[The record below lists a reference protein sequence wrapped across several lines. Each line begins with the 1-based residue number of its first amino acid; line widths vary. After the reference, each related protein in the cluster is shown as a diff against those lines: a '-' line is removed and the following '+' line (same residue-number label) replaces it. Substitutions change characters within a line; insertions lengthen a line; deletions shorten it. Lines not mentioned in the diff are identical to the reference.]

1 MKLRNKITLI
11 SAATLMA
18 LSPAATV
25 LSNNPSVVQ
34 AAKVSKKT
42 ITTNQFDNFR
52 YNGNGKEL
60 SGFVKKNTTLP
71 RLSGLVT
78 IKGKKYYR
86 VGKNTYV
93 RADAVAKI
101 DNKNT
106 LLLDY
111 NSYVYNNKGKRVKVP
126 TLKKNLP
133 ILFYNTKTIKGKKY
147 YRIGK
152 NQYVKAANVG
162 VVNGK
167 IQYVDETYVTVKAD
181 KTHSYTKDGYANDT
195 QYKKGQKVRVDQFIY
210 TPASGSDDFAAF
222 NDDSAVPFYRIKGEK
237 DAYLSSLDVTP
248 RKAMKAVNYDDLHYT
263 FAEYTQ
269 PADMP
274 IYTINGTPSD
284 VVVPH
289 AATNAERRINVDR
302 LMYIWVPS
310 EKKAELFYH
319 ISSQYVMAP
328 EGDVYTIG
336 KAHKFVGD
344 GFVKQSD
351 VKVSGLELKPVNT
364 PEEAEQDS
372 KTATISDKQA
382 LQNEIDKHTD
392 VEKSDA
398 YRLTSRNKRE
408 AYDTQLKLAQDVEK
422 SNTSTIAAVKL
433 AVWSLQQKTND
444 LDGAKVHVKNV
455 NQLTEAEARKVYRV
469 AYNAND
475 VYTPQYNY
483 LITIRFSDHN
493 RRLSMNVRHYSKAT
507 QDPKFLV
514 SSTDTEL
521 KISDYATDK

>member
-1 MKLRNKITLI
+1 M
-11 SAATLMA
+11 
-18 LSPAATV
+18 
-25 LSNNPSVVQ
+25 
-34 AAKVSKKT
+34 
-42 ITTNQFDNFR
+42 
-52 YNGNGKEL
+52 
-60 SGFVKKNTTLP
+60 
-71 RLSGLVT
+71 SGLVT
-78 IKGKKYYR
+78 INGKKYYR

-167 IQYVDETYVTVKAD
+167 IQYVDETYVTLKAD
-181 KTHSYTKDGYANDT
+181 KTHSYTQDGYANDT

-289 AATNAERRINVDR
+289 AATNAERQINVDR

-336 KAHKFVGD
+336 KARKFVGD

-372 KTATISDKQA
+372 KTATVSDKQA
-382 LQNEIDKHTD
+382 LQNEIDKHT
-392 VEKSDA
+392 
-398 YRLTSRNKRE
+398 
-408 AYDTQLKLAQDVEK
+408 DVEK

-455 NQLTEAEARKVYRV
+455 NQLSEAEARKVYRV

>member
-1 MKLRNKITLI
+1 M
-11 SAATLMA
+11 
-18 LSPAATV
+18 
-25 LSNNPSVVQ
+25 
-34 AAKVSKKT
+34 
-42 ITTNQFDNFR
+42 
-52 YNGNGKEL
+52 
-60 SGFVKKNTTLP
+60 
-71 RLSGLVT
+71 
-78 IKGKKYYR
+78 
-86 VGKNTYV
+86 
-93 RADAVAKI
+93 
-101 DNKNT
+101 
-106 LLLDY
+106 
-111 NSYVYNNKGKRVKVP
+111 
-126 TLKKNLP
+126 
-133 ILFYNTKTIKGKKY
+133 
-147 YRIGK
+147 
-152 NQYVKAANVG
+152 
-162 VVNGK
+162 
-167 IQYVDETYVTVKAD
+167 KAD
-181 KTHSYTKDGYANDT
+181 KTHSYTQDGYANDT

-248 RKAMKAVNYDDLHYT
+248 RKAMKAVNYDYLHYT

-289 AATNAERRINVDR
+289 AATNAERQINVDR

-336 KAHKFVGD
+336 KARKFVGD

-372 KTATISDKQA
+372 KTATVSDKQA
-382 LQNEIDKHTD
+382 LQNEIDKHT
-392 VEKSDA
+392 
-398 YRLTSRNKRE
+398 
-408 AYDTQLKLAQDVEK
+408 DVEK

-455 NQLTEAEARKVYRV
+455 NQLSEAEARKVYRV

>member
-1 MKLRNKITLI
+1 MADEDENCYIAQATEPLNADGSFANNRIICRYKDTILEVDKEMVDYMDVSPRQLI
-11 SAATLMA
+11 SVPTSLIPFLQNDDTARALMGA
-18 LSPAATV
+18 
-25 LSNNPSVVQ
+25 NMQRQ
-34 AAKVSKKT
+34 AVPL
-42 ITTNQFDNFR
+42 ITTEAPIIATGMEHKIALDNCAIIVAKN
-52 YNGNGKEL
+52 NG
-60 SGFVKKNTTLP
+60 V
-71 RLSGLVT
+71 V
-78 IKGKKYYR
+78 
-86 VGKNTYV
+86 TYV
-93 RADAVAKI
+93 DG
-101 DNKNT
+101 DNIEVT
-106 LLLDY
+106 LDDGTVEKYELT
-111 NSYVYNNKGKRVKVP
+111 K
-126 TLKKNLP
+126 
-133 ILFYNTKTIKGKKY
+133 FTKT
-147 YRIGK
+147 
-152 NQYVKAANVG
+152 NQESCINQKPIV
-162 VVNGK
+162 
-167 IQYVDETYVTVKAD
+167 
-181 KTHSYTKDGYANDT
+181 
-195 QYKKGQKVRVDQFIY
+195 KKGQKVKVDQFIY
-210 TPASGSDDFAAF
+210 TPASASDDFAAA

-248 RKAMKAVNYDDLHYT
+248 RKAMKAVAYDNLHYT

-269 PADMP
+269 TADMP

-289 AATNAERRINVDR
+289 AATNAERNITVDR

-328 EGDVYTIG
+328 EGDVYKIG
-336 KAHKFVGD
+336 DARKFVGD
-344 GFVKQSD
+344 GFVKQND
-351 VKVSGLELKPVNT
+351 VKVSGVELKPVNT

-372 KTATISDKQA
+372 KTATASDKQA

-408 AYDTQLKLAQDVEK
+408 AYDTQLKLAQEVEK

-455 NQLTEAEARKVYRV
+455 KQLTESEALKVYHV

-493 RRLSMNVRHYSKAT
+493 RKLSMSVRHYSKAT
-507 QDPKFLV
+507 QDPKYLIN
-514 SSTDTEL
+514 TTNTEL

>member
-71 RLSGLVT
+71 RLSGLV
-78 IKGKKYYR
+78 
-86 VGKNTYV
+86 
-93 RADAVAKI
+93 
-101 DNKNT
+101 
-106 LLLDY
+106 
-111 NSYVYNNKGKRVKVP
+111 
-126 TLKKNLP
+126 
-133 ILFYNTKTIKGKKY
+133 TIKGKKY

-274 IYTINGTPSD
+274 IYAINGTPSD

-289 AATNAERRINVDR
+289 AATNAERQINVDR

-336 KAHKFVGD
+336 KARKFVGD

-372 KTATISDKQA
+372 KTATVSDKQA

-392 VEKSDA
+392 VEKNDA

>member
-1 MKLRNKITLI
+1 MKLKNKITLI

-18 LSPAATV
+18 LSPAVTV
-25 LSNNPSVVQ
+25 LSNNSSVVQ

-42 ITTNQFDNFR
+42 ITTNQFSNFR
-52 YNGNGKEL
+52 YDGNGKEL
-60 SGFVKKNTTLP
+60 SGFIKKNTTLP

-78 IKGKKYYR
+78 IKGKQYYR
-86 VGKNTYV
+86 VGKHVYV
-93 RADAVAKI
+93 RANAVAKI
-101 DNKNT
+101 DNKDT
-106 LLLDY
+106 ILLDY
-111 NSYVYNNKGKRVKVP
+111 NSYVYNSKGKRVKVP
-126 TLKKNLP
+126 TLKKDTP
-133 ILFYNTKTIKGKKY
+133 VRFYNTKTIKGVKY

-152 NQYVKAANVG
+152 NQYIKAANVG
-162 VVNGK
+162 AVNGE
-167 IQYVDETYVTVKAD
+167 IQYANETYVTVKRN
-181 KTHSYTKDGYANDT
+181 TCSYTKDGYANDT
-195 QYKKGQKVRVDQFIY
+195 EYKKGQKVEVDQFIY
-210 TPASGSDDFAAF
+210 TPASGSDDFAAA

-248 RKAMKAVNYDDLHYT
+248 RKAMKSVDYDNLHYT

-289 AATNAERRINVDR
+289 AATNAERNITVDR

-328 EGDVYTIG
+328 EGNFYKIG
-336 KAHKFVGD
+336 DARKFVGD

-351 VKVSGLELKPVNT
+351 VKVSGVELKPVNT

-372 KTATISDKQA
+372 KTATASDKQA
-382 LQNEIDKHTD
+382 LQNEIDKHTTI
-392 VEKSDA
+392 EKSEA
-398 YRLTSRNKRE
+398 YRLTSRSKRE
-408 AYDTQLKLAQDVEK
+408 AYDAQLKLAQEVEK

-433 AVWSLQQKTND
+433 AIWSLQQKANE

-455 NQLTEAEARKVYRV
+455 KQLTESEALKVYRV

-475 VYTPQYNY
+475 IFTPQYNY

-493 RRLSMNVRHYSKAT
+493 RKLSMNVRHYSKAT
-507 QDPKFLV
+507 QDPKYLI
-514 SSTDTEL
+514 STTDTEL